1 MLPRGAFSPRSAK
14 INRNTHVQVHVP
26 YALKAENIFDIFG
39 FIFLQRDIDISIT
52 PFSVLR
58 FVIREF
64 SKQHFRRLLEEK
76 KMKEK
81 RVKSLESTVNWGP
94 NNQGYIGTY
103 DVFVN
108 MLYIGLG
115 WTLKYHTWPHD

>member
-94 NNQGYIGTY
+94 NNQGYRHVRRVCKY
-103 DVFVN
+103 A
-108 MLYIGLG
+108 LY
-115 WTLKYHTWPHD
+115 TD